1 MTNEPDALQSELNA
15 NTVIWNLE
23 CQSQKQNQGKK
34 ITILLNCSHLTE
46 SLFEFWYTY
55 NDNFLWISSILYSYA
70 TGK

>member
-15 NTVIWNLE
+15 NTGIWNLE

-46 SLFEFWYTY
+46 SLFEF
-55 NDNFLWISSILYSYA
+55 
-70 TGK
+70 